1 MRAGT
6 RQERR
11 DLPLTTPPP
20 RRYICIGLRYIS
32 RDERLSQT
40 PDITNA
46 DLQALAE
53 FRYQIR
59 HFLAFSEQA
68 ARLAGIEPRQHQVL
82 LALSGLPEGSQP
94 TIRALADRLHLQHH
108 SAVELVS
115 RLEQR
120 GLVERVRDDGDRRQV
135 LVRLTGDGAAILRQ
149 LSTTHWAELRSRGP
163 TLARAL
169 NAIVA
174 ADNSFTTSPIPEE
187 PRAEPDHRS

>member
-1 MRAGT
+1 M
-6 RQERR
+6 
-11 DLPLTTPPP
+11 
-20 RRYICIGLRYIS
+20 S
-32 RDERLSQT
+32 
-40 PDITNA
+40 NA

-68 ARLAGIEPRQHQVL
+68 ARAAGIEPRQHQLL
-82 LALSGLPEGSQP
+82 LALRGLPEGSQP
-94 TIRALADRLHLQHH
+94 TIRVLADRLHLQHH

-115 RLEQR
+115 RLEGH
-120 GLVERVRDDGDRRQV
+120 GLVKRDRDSSDRRQV
-135 LVRLTGDGAAILRQ
+135 LVRLTDAGEAILRQ

-174 ADNSFTTSPIPEE
+174 ADNSFTPSPAPEE
-187 PRAEPDHRS
+187 LLADPDQRS

>member
-1 MRAGT
+1 M
-6 RQERR
+6 
-11 DLPLTTPPP
+11 
-20 RRYICIGLRYIS
+20 S
-32 RDERLSQT
+32 RS

-68 ARLAGIEPRQHQVL
+68 AREAGIEPRQHQLL
-82 LALSGLPEGSQP
+82 LALKGLPADTQP
-94 TIRALADRLHLQHH
+94 TIRELAGQMHLQHH
-108 SAVELVS
+108 SAVELVG

-120 GLVERVRDDGDRRQV
+120 GLVERVRDDIDRRQV
-135 LVRLTGDGAAILRQ
+135 LARLTPAGEAILRQ

-163 TLARAL
+163 ALARAL

-174 ADNSFTTSPIPEE
+174 ADNSFTPSPAPEDPIAIP
-187 PRAEPDHRS
+187 D